1 MSDNQHAAD
10 QRSEDHFVFFPRD
23 KVKSWIDFGEG
34 RWRRDILVKAFAII
48 VQVRP
53 DIYLEQNRLST
64 KNQFFY
70 YSRLTCQSI

>member
-1 MSDNQHAAD
+1 MLLIRDP
-10 QRSEDHFVFFPRD
+10 RTTFFPRD

-53 DIYLEQNRLST
+53 DIYLEQNGLST

-70 YSRLTCQSI
+70 YSRLSVDINRK